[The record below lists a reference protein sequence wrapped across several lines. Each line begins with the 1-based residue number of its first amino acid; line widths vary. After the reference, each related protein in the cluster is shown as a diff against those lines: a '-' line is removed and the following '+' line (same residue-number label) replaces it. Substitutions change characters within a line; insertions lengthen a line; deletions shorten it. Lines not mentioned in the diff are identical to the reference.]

1 MADQKRDNYEVL
13 GVDKT
18 ADENAI
24 KSAYRK
30 LAKKYHPDMNPGDK
44 NAEAKFKEVCGH
56 SIKDEIMSVRL
67 ARAKRLLSD
76 TDLPISIICERCGY
90 SDERSLRYLFAK
102 ETGQSPADWRAREV
116 L

>member
-1 MADQKRDNYEVL
+1 MAEKRDYYEVL
-13 GVDKT
+13 GISKG
-18 ADENAI
+18 ASEDEI
-24 KSAYRK
+24 KKAYRS
-30 LAKKYHPDMNPGDK
+30 LAKKYHPDINKAPD
-44 NAEAKFKEVCGH
+44 AEARFKEVCGH

-90 SDERSLRYLFAK
+90 TDERSLRYLFAK

-116 L
+116 R